1 MKCWTRYMCVLPW
14 IIAICL
20 FLGSSFFRLDVAAAT
35 TDIESYDVYDVVSA
49 VSESYPGGLFDYN
62 LVFVRHSGEIC
73 LFSSTV
79 PLIVYLENHTIRY
92 PSSTSERFYWY
103 SYVGNGKWV
112 RNRSGSNPIVGSM
125 SAFKSL
131 VSSSYDVYDNYGIL
145 FFQGPP
151 LLPPVLRPLNLMAVM
166 EEILMVLPLLILFLT
181 CLIGLRKGLK
191 HILTFLRQA

>member
-1 MKCWTRYMCVLPW
+1 MKCWTRYTCVLPW

-35 TDIESYDVYDVVSA
+35 TDIESYDVYDVVAA

-62 LVFVRHSGEIC
+62 LVFVRPSGEIS

-79 PLIVYLENHTIRY
+79 PLLVSPEDSIIFCSSHLE
-92 PSSTSERFYWY
+92 SLYWY

-112 RNRSGSNPIVGSM
+112 RNGSGSRPTVNPL

-131 VSSSYDVYDNYGIL
+131 MSSSYDVYDGDGIL

-166 EEILMVLPLLILFLT
+166 EEILMVLPLLILSLT